1 MLPNQGEGV
10 PFLFNVA
17 LTWIFLWTMV
27 ATPQDRTIFIFL
39 PPAELAVIS
48 SINQECCISET

>member
-17 LTWIFLWTMV
+17 LIWIFLWTMV

-39 PPAELAVIS
+39 HLAKLVVFS
-48 SINQECCISET
+48 SIN